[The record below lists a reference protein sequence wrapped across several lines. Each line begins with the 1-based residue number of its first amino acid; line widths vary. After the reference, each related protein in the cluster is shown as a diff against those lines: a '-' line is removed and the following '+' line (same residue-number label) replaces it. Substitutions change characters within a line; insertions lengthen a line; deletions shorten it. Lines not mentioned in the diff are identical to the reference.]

1 MKSINLISL
10 INAKRD
16 LPVDVFDLYQEKNG
30 FSLKE
35 REYDDLILLA
45 NKIQEEKKE
54 IELLD
59 DYFVGFTINQIS
71 KEFDLLK
78 FGKGK
83 VINIE
88 LKGQNTGE
96 RMKRQL
102 EKNRYYLSFLEREME
117 NFTYVSEEEKLYR
130 FTEEDLVEVPFS
142 VLIDLLWKMEPEE
155 ISDIHSLFNPSDYLV
170 SPFNSTKKFINN
182 SYFLTDHQENI
193 KKEILET
200 WEAEGDVFYTIQGA
214 AGTGKTLLTYDIAKT
229 FIDNDKRV
237 LLLHVGN
244 LNNGHIKLR
253 SVYNWTVVAIKHLK
267 FHNIGD
273 YDLIVVDETQR
284 IYEDQLIQIIT
295 DVKKHANACVF
306 SFDPQQVLASWEI
319 KRNIPGIISE
329 MVSAKSFKLS
339 DKIRTNK
346 EIGEFVK
353 KLFNK
358 NYQPTVIS
366 FQNIDIQYFSKVENG
381 KRYLEMLEEQ
391 EWEVINF
398 TPSQYARYPYDSYR
412 SIMGGT
418 AHSVVGQEFDIV
430 AVALDSHFFY
440 DENGYLDTQGFPW
453 PPYYHPTKMLFQM
466 VTRTRKR
473 LKLVILNNPLLLKTL
488 LQNLDQPLHAEGE
501 IHLKR

>member
-1 MKSINLISL
+1 MKSVNLISL

-16 LPVDVFDLYQEKNG
+16 LPSDVFDLYQEKYG
-30 FSLKE
+30 FSLKV
-35 REYDDLILLA
+35 REYDDLTLLA

-54 IELLD
+54 IKLFD

-78 FGKGK
+78 FGKGM

-96 RMKRQL
+96 RMKIQL
-102 EKNRYYLSFLEREME
+102 EKNRYYLSFLEREIE
-117 NFTYVSEEEKLYR
+117 SFTYVSEEEKLYR
-130 FTEEDLVEVPFS
+130 LAEEELEEVPFS
-142 VLIDLLWKMEPEE
+142 LLIGVLWEMETEE

-170 SPFNSTKKFINN
+170 SPFNSTEKFIKN

-214 AGTGKTLLTYDIAKT
+214 AGTGKTLLTYDIAKS

-244 LNNGHIKLR
+244 LNDGHIKLR
-253 SVYNWTVVAIKHLK
+253 SVYNWTVVAVKHLK
-267 FHNIGD
+267 YHNIENF
-273 YDLIVVDETQR
+273 DLIVVDETQR
-284 IYEDQLIQIIT
+284 IYENQLTQIIT
-295 DVKKHANACVF
+295 DVKKHDKACVF

-329 MVSAKSFKLS
+329 MVSAKAFKLS

-412 SIMGGT
+412 STMGGT

-473 LKLVILNNPLLLKTL
+473 LKLVILDNPLLLKTL
-488 LQNLDQPLHAEGE
+488 LQNLEQPLHIEGE
-501 IHLKR
+501 IHSKK